1 MRQWSILAVMAGCLA
16 GCLLAAGC
24 ATKTDVARLEN
35 RISQLEARN
44 QALEKRISNQI
55 DQLDQLLEK
64 RENQDNK
71 LRELFAGQDAEFYQ
85 LRNEVRQLSGR
96 FEESEYRNSRKF
108 KDLSTTLE
116 ASREKL
122 ASLSE
127 TVELNDTRISRL
139 AAYLGIESDEKLD
152 AAVEAEKGKAGGG
165 KKTGAPKDLPAE
177 KLYAFAKKSFDQK
190 NYETARD
197 AFEKFLET
205 YPDSD
210 KADNARFW
218 IGEVYFNEE
227 WYEKAILEY
236 QSVMDNYPKGNKV
249 AAAYLKQGIA
259 FQELGETGNAKLV
272 LKELIRKF
280 PESNEA
286 GIARKKIAGIE

>member
-1 MRQWSILAVMAGCLA
+1 MMAGCLA

-35 RISQLEARN
+35 RISQLESRN
-44 QALEKRISNQI
+44 QALEERISKQM
-55 DQLDQLLEK
+55 DQLDQMLEK
-64 RENQDNK
+64 REKQDNK

-96 FEESEYRNSRKF
+96 FEESEHRASRKR

-116 ASREKL
+116 VHREKL

-152 AAVEAEKGKAGGG
+152 AAVETQKDKAGGG
-165 KKTGAPKDLPAE
+165 KSETPKDLPAE

-218 IGEVYFNEE
+218 IGEVYFNEK

-259 FQELGETGNAKLV
+259 FQELDETGNARLV

-280 PESNEA
+280 PDTNEA
-286 GIARKKIAGIE
+286 DIARKRINQIE